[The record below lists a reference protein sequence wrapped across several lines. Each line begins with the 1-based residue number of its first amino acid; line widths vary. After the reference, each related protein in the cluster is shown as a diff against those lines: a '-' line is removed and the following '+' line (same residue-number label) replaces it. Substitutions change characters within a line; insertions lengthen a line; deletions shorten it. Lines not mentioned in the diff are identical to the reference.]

1 MTAIEEVDLKKIL
14 PSNGPSIQEVKK
26 YLDKYKNEYIVIKIG
41 GSLNDESLFKILIED
56 ISILKKINFNP
67 ILVHG
72 GGKRL
77 TAKLSQLNIKS
88 KFVAGLRV
96 SNKDVVK
103 IAQDVFIEFNK
114 EILNEL
120 KNHSVSARSI
130 TSKENN
136 IINVKA
142 ISEELGFVGT
152 PYTIDVD
159 VLKKIVKVNEVP
171 VIAPLGLNS
180 KNQVHNVNADD
191 IATFVASS
199 LNARRLI
206 IISDVVGVMDKDN
219 NLISEINSTKV
230 KKMIQRNEISGGMQV
245 KLNSAIDI
253 ADKVKGTVII
263 SGKKPRSL
271 LFELLSTKG
280 SGTLIRKWKILK
292 K

>member
-1 MTAIEEVDLKKIL
+1 MSLTNEELIQIL
-14 PSNGPSIQEVKK
+14 PSDGPSINEVKK
-26 YLDKYKNEYIVIKIG
+26 YLNKYKNEYIIIKIG
-41 GSLNDESLFKILIED
+41 GACLNDESLFKILIED

-114 EILNEL
+114 EIVNEIK
-120 KNHSVSARSI
+120 KNSTNATSI

-206 IISDVVGVMDKDN
+206 IISDVAGVMDKDN
-219 NLISEINSTKV
+219 NLISEINSSKV
-230 KKMIQRNEISGGMQV
+230 KEMIKRGEISGGMQV
-245 KLNSAIDI
+245 KLNSAINI
-253 ADKVKGTVII
+253 SHKVKGTVII
-263 SGKKPRSL
+263 SGKKTRSL
-271 LFELLSTKG
+271 LFELLSDSG
-280 SGTLIRKWKILK
+280 AGTLIRK
-292 K
+292 

>member
-1 MTAIEEVDLKKIL
+1 MSLTNEELIQIL
-14 PSNGPSIQEVKK
+14 PSDGPSINEVKK
-26 YLDKYKNEYIVIKIG
+26 YLNKYKNEYIVIKIG
-41 GSLNDESLFKILIED
+41 GSVLNDELLFKILIED
-56 ISILKKINFNP
+56 ISILKKMNFNP

-77 TAKLSQLNIKS
+77 TAKLNQLNIES
-88 KFVAGLRV
+88 KFVGGLRV

-103 IAQDVFIEFNK
+103 IAEDVFIQLNK

-120 KNHSVSARSI
+120 KNYSVNARSI

-152 PYTIDVD
+152 PYKIDTD
-159 VLKKIVKVNEVP
+159 VLTKIVKANEIP
-171 VIAPLGLNS
+171 IIAPLGLNS
-180 KNQVHNVNADD
+180 ENQVYNVNADD

-219 NLISEINSTKV
+219 NLISEINSTKI
-230 KKMIQRNEISGGMQV
+230 KEMIERGEISGGMQI
-245 KLNSAIDI
+245 KLSSAINI

-280 SGTLIRKWKILK
+280 SGTLIRK
-292 K
+292 

>member
-1 MTAIEEVDLKKIL
+1 MKSIEEVNLKSIL
-14 PSNGPSIQEVKK
+14 PSNGPSINEVKK
-26 YLDKYKNEYIVIKIG
+26 YLNKYKNEYIVIKIG
-41 GSLNDESLFKILIED
+41 GSLNDESLFKVLIED

-88 KFVAGLRV
+88 KFIAGLRV

-120 KNHSVSARSI
+120 KNYSVNARSI

-206 IISDVVGVMDKDN
+206 IISDVAGVMDKDN
-219 NLISEINSTKV
+219 NLISEINSSKV
-230 KKMIQRNEISGGMQV
+230 KEMIKRGEISGGMQV
-245 KLNSAIDI
+245 KLNSAINI
-253 ADKVKGTVII
+253 SHKVKGTVII
-263 SGKKPRSL
+263 SGKKTRSL
-271 LFELLSTKG
+271 LFELLSDSG
-280 SGTLIRKWKILK
+280 AGTLIRK
-292 K
+292 